1 MPGGDGTGPMGTG
14 TMTGWGRGFCGEQ
27 HATGA
32 ERGGRGV
39 WGGGFGRRG
48 GGGGGRRNRF
58 WATGARGWMP
68 GPGASPT
75 PADAAPTPEGELQ
88 WLIQRAAALE
98 SEQEQISAR
107 LSELNQESG
116 DQG

>member
-32 ERGGRGV
+32 ERG
-39 WGGGFGRRG
+39 G